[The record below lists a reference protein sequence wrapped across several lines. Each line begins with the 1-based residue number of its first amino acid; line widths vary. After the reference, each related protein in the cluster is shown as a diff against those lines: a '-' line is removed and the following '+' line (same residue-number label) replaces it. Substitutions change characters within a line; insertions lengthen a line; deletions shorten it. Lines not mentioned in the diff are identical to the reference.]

1 MQGHQQHVRYPQ
13 YRGQI
18 KPQHT
23 KFQVG
28 MGSGGGSG
36 SGSGGV
42 GRRAEGGGV
51 ADDVCASG
59 LVGRRLQSLPTS
71 LFAPSSSRPVNPL
84 DLPMLWPQP
93 PSSLGSAVPT
103 ASGITPPLAA
113 GGAQDTPNRAS
124 GTGGFARGAAAEEN
138 LLAPTVRS
146 YVTYGRGRFS
156 SRQLAAVSNVRS
168 RDGGMHESFPR
179 RAVGTAGTA
188 SAAGAYTSRLQRH
201 DAHHGNNGGG
211 GGGDAEGESDAEGG
225 GGGGGDAGLNKGGG
239 GTQSSGCGGSGG
251 ETAAGASLRSIS
263 AGHQP
268 PWHLEPTLFDRPVG
282 DVGSACEITAAHSW
296 AGQRPTGSVGRPGEG
311 SRQHA
316 RPTSRHPPR
325 QTPIRPTAKREHADI
340 DAWWLWHGR
349 SAVLPHGAGAVR
361 PMSSASSI
369 GSKQRTSSWQVPPP
383 SRGTPVQRELSRPST
398 SVV

>member
-1 MQGHQQHVRYPQ
+1 MTDDQSTSLTDRVLDPTRSCSECIIISHHVSIPRFSSAQAYSSKEARGITNSPAAIRSSSPASVPSFEMLRAPAAIGPIGQRSYGTAMQGHQQHVRYPQ

-211 GGGDAEGESDAEGG
+211 GGGDA
-225 GGGGGDAGLNKGGG
+225 
-239 GTQSSGCGGSGG
+239 
-251 ETAAGASLRSIS
+251 
-263 AGHQP
+263 
-268 PWHLEPTLFDRPVG
+268 
-282 DVGSACEITAAHSW
+282 
-296 AGQRPTGSVGRPGEG
+296 
-311 SRQHA
+311 
-316 RPTSRHPPR
+316 
-325 QTPIRPTAKREHADI
+325 
-340 DAWWLWHGR
+340 
-349 SAVLPHGAGAVR
+349 
-361 PMSSASSI
+361 
-369 GSKQRTSSWQVPPP
+369 
-383 SRGTPVQRELSRPST
+383 
-398 SVV
+398 